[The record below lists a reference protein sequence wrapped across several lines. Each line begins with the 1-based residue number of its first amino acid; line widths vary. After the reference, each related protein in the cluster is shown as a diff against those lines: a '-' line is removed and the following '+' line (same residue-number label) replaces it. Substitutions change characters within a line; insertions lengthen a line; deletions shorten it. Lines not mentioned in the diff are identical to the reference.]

1 MIYTPLRRI
10 PIGEAVQRA
19 DGTYALRIKK
29 PNKDEFDEISMDHL
43 VAAVIKGTA
52 QEKAHRQTDAT
63 VVLRI
68 KEPDIGIPHRRSMR
82 AGPTYRAQPTR
93 ALQVYRTISL

>member
-52 QEKAHRQTDAT
+52 QEKANRQGAT
-63 VVLRI
+63 TEYDL
-68 KEPDIGIPHRRSMR
+68 HRRR
-82 AGPTYRAQPTR
+82 DHFHTCAR
-93 ALQVYRTISL
+93 L

>member
-43 VAAVIKGTA
+43 VAAVIKGPA
-52 QEKAHRQTDAT
+52 FF
-63 VVLRI
+63 
-68 KEPDIGIPHRRSMR
+68 IGTSRKFPPMNFSNRKIGFRFE
-82 AGPTYRAQPTR
+82 
-93 ALQVYRTISL
+93 

>member
-29 PNKDEFDEISMDHL
+29 PNRDEFDEISMDHL
-43 VAAVIKGTA
+43 VAAVIK
-52 QEKAHRQTDAT
+52 
-63 VVLRI
+63 L
-68 KEPDIGIPHRRSMR
+68 
-82 AGPTYRAQPTR
+82 
-93 ALQVYRTISL
+93 SLIHI

>member
-1 MIYTPLRRI
+1 MNVKRQPRMVYTPLRRI

-29 PNKDEFDEISMDHL
+29 PNRDEFDEISMDHL

-52 QEKAHRQTDAT
+52 QEKANRQGAT
-63 VVLRI
+63 T
-68 KEPDIGIPHRRSMR
+68 E
-82 AGPTYRAQPTR
+82 
-93 ALQVYRTISL
+93 

>member
-29 PNKDEFDEISMDHL
+29 PNRDEFDEISMDHL
-43 VAAVIKGTA
+43 VAAVIKA
-52 QEKAHRQTDAT
+52 QEKANRQGAT
-63 VVLRI
+63 T
-68 KEPDIGIPHRRSMR
+68 E
-82 AGPTYRAQPTR
+82 
-93 ALQVYRTISL
+93 

>member
-29 PNKDEFDEISMDHL
+29 PNRDEFDEISMDHL

-52 QEKAHRQTDAT
+52 QEKATDAQCEQGRYT
-63 VVLRI
+63 
-68 KEPDIGIPHRRSMR
+68 EPSRHEHCRFIAR
-82 AGPTYRAQPTR
+82 
-93 ALQVYRTISL
+93 

>member
-1 MIYTPLRRI
+1 MEARKLRKMIYTPLRRI

-29 PNKDEFDEISMDHL
+29 PNTDEFDEISMDHL

-52 QEKAHRQTDAT
+52 QEKANRQGAT
-63 VVLRI
+63 T
-68 KEPDIGIPHRRSMR
+68 E
-82 AGPTYRAQPTR
+82 
-93 ALQVYRTISL
+93 

>member
-29 PNKDEFDEISMDHL
+29 PNRDEFDEISMDHL
-43 VAAVIKGTA
+43 AAVIKGTA
-52 QEKAHRQTDAT
+52 QEKANRQGAT
-63 VVLRI
+63 T
-68 KEPDIGIPHRRSMR
+68 E
-82 AGPTYRAQPTR
+82 
-93 ALQVYRTISL
+93 

>member
-52 QEKAHRQTDAT
+52 QEKANRQGAT
-63 VVLRI
+63 TCLLYTSRCV
-68 KEPDIGIPHRRSMR
+68 
-82 AGPTYRAQPTR
+82 
-93 ALQVYRTISL
+93 

>member
-1 MIYTPLRRI
+1 MNVKRQPRMVYTPLRRI

-29 PNKDEFDEISMDHL
+29 PNRDEFDEISMDHL

-52 QEKAHRQTDAT
+52 QEKANRQGAT
-63 VVLRI
+63 T
-68 KEPDIGIPHRRSMR
+68 K
-82 AGPTYRAQPTR
+82 
-93 ALQVYRTISL
+93 

>member
-43 VAAVIKGTA
+43 VAAVIKGTPVCRIFSF
-52 QEKAHRQTDAT
+52 EKILKPENRLP
-63 VVLRI
+63 V
-68 KEPDIGIPHRRSMR
+68 
-82 AGPTYRAQPTR
+82 
-93 ALQVYRTISL
+93 

>member
-43 VAAVIKGTA
+43 VAAVIREPPQSRRPLHT
-52 QEKAHRQTDAT
+52 TDAQCEQGRYT
-63 VVLRI
+63 
-68 KEPDIGIPHRRSMR
+68 EPSRHEHCRFIAR
-82 AGPTYRAQPTR
+82 
-93 ALQVYRTISL
+93 

>member
-1 MIYTPLRRI
+1 MNVKRQPRIVYTPLRRI

-29 PNKDEFDEISMDHL
+29 PNRDEFDEISMDHL

-52 QEKAHRQTDAT
+52 QEKANRQGAT
-63 VVLRI
+63 T
-68 KEPDIGIPHRRSMR
+68 E
-82 AGPTYRAQPTR
+82 
-93 ALQVYRTISL
+93 